1 MNLEFLKTPS
11 VQLAGGLLIV
21 TLLLD
26 ILIRRVLARTAI
38 EKETENAGTPEA
50 PPWRR
55 WLQAVSAPL
64 SLIVWYYGLYAAAR
78 ILLDYLLPP
87 RFGWVD
93 DWLGNLSGAGAF
105 IGVVWLLYRVARVIE
120 IQLSATAAASPGRLD
135 DVLLPL
141 IGAALRM
148 LVPVTALFFLVRLW
162 PLESH
167 TLQTINKLIAV
178 VFISAFAWLVLQAV
192 KLTEHVLTS
201 SKELRATTNYNG
213 RAFVTRISVL
223 RKILMVLII
232 VFALSAILMLF
243 DEVRDI
249 GRSILASAGIA
260 GIILGFAA
268 QRSLGGLF
276 AGLQIALTQPI
287 RLGDQVKVS
296 DIVGIVEEITL
307 TFVVLRIWDQ
317 RRMVVPI
324 SHFIENSVINYTRMS
339 SAQTGFVLLRADF
352 TLPVPEFRKHLED
365 LVKKSPL
372 WDKKNFAVQVTDAQ
386 HESMELRIICGAN
399 TPGDA
404 FNLQCEVREAALDFI
419 HRRYPQC
426 LPKAREEGKPIK
438 GWGESEE
445 LLPRDFEAA
454 RASASAAAAQPKDV
468 RSPQRT

>member
-1 MNLEFLKTPS
+1 MSLEFFKTPTL
-11 VQLAGGLLIV
+11 QLAGGLLLV

-26 ILIRRVLARTAI
+26 ILIRRVLRRTVI
-38 EKETENAGTPEA
+38 EKETETAGTPDA
-50 PPWRR
+50 PAWRR

-64 SLIVWYYGLYAAAR
+64 SLLVWYYGLYATVR
-78 ILLDYLLPP
+78 LLSGYLLPP
-87 RFGWVD
+87 RFVWID
-93 DWLGNLSGAGAF
+93 EWLANLSGAGAF
-105 IGVVWLLYRVARVIE
+105 IGIVWLLYRVARVIE
-120 IQLSATAAASPGRLD
+120 MQLRTTAVASPGRLD

-141 IGAALRM
+141 IGAALRV

-167 TLQTINKLIAV
+167 TLQSVNKLIAV
-178 VFISAFAWLVLQAV
+178 VFITAFAWLVLQAV
-192 KLTEHVLTS
+192 KLTERTLTS
-201 SKELRATTNYNG
+201 SKELRATANYNG
-213 RAFVTRISVL
+213 RAFVTRVSVL
-223 RKILMVLII
+223 RKIVMVLII

-243 DEVRDI
+243 EEVRDV
-249 GRSILASAGIA
+249 GRSIMASAGVA

-287 RLGDQVKVS
+287 RLGDQVKVE
-296 DIVGIVEEITL
+296 DVVGVVEEITL

-324 SHFIENSVINYTRMS
+324 SHFIENSVINYTRTS

-352 TLPVPEFRKHLED
+352 TLPVPEFRAHIEG
-365 LVKKSPL
+365 LVKKSPA
-372 WDKKNFAVQVTDAQ
+372 WDKKNFSVQVTDAQ
-386 HESMELRIICGAN
+386 HESMELRIICGAEN
-399 TPGDA
+399 PGDA

-438 GWGESEE
+438 GWTESEE
-445 LLPRDFEAA
+445 LLPRDYDAA
-454 RASASAAAAQPKDV
+454 RASALAATAPAG
-468 RSPQRT
+468 SPTRL

>member
-1 MNLEFLKTPS
+1 MSFEFLKTPS
-11 VQLAGGLLIV
+11 VQLAGGLLVV

-26 ILIRRVLARTAI
+26 ILIRRILGRTVI
-38 EKETENAGTPEA
+38 EKEAENAGTPEA
-50 PPWRR
+50 PAWRH

-64 SLIVWYYGLYAAAR
+64 SLLVWYYGVYATAR

-87 RFGWVD
+87 RFDWID

-105 IGVVWLLYRVARVIE
+105 IGIVWLLYRVARVIE
-120 IQLSATAAASPGRLD
+120 THLRTAATASPGRLD

-141 IGAALRM
+141 IGAALRV

-178 VFISAFAWLVLQAV
+178 VFITAFAWLVLQAV
-192 KLTEHVLTS
+192 KLTERTLTS
-201 SKELRATTNYNG
+201 SQELRATANYNG
-213 RAFVTRISVL
+213 RAFVTRVSVL
-223 RKILMVLII
+223 RKILMVLIV

-243 DEVRDI
+243 EEVRDV
-249 GRSILASAGIA
+249 GRSILASAGVA

-287 RLGDQVKVS
+287 RLGDQVKVE
-296 DIVGIVEEITL
+296 DVVGIVEEITL

-317 RRMVVPI
+317 RRMIVPI
-324 SHFIENSVINYTRMS
+324 SFFIENSVINYTRTS

-352 TLPVPEFRKHLED
+352 TLPVPEFRTYIEG
-365 LVKKSPL
+365 LVKKSPA
-372 WDKKNFAVQVTDAQ
+372 WDKKNFAVQVTDAR
-386 HESMELRIICGAN
+386 HESMELRVICGAEN
-399 TPGDA
+399 PGDA

-438 GWGESEE
+438 GWTVSEE
-445 LLPRDFEAA
+445 LLPRDYEMTRVAA
-454 RASASAAAAQPKDV
+454 IAAAAKPEETQSTP
-468 RSPQRT
+468 